1 MILPQVAKLL
11 GFLLQVYELLS
22 ECFVR
27 CRVLLQGAAAGC
39 CCQSSVR
46 GLEGAAAGCRCRD
59 PLQGAAACAPV
70 PLQGALVTM
79 TPL

>member
-27 CRVLLQGAAAGC
+27 CRVLLQGAAAG
-39 CCQSSVR
+39 V
-46 GLEGAAAGCRCRD
+46 L
-59 PLQGAAACAPV
+59 LQGAAVRVLCAVWRVLLQGAGAGFRCRV